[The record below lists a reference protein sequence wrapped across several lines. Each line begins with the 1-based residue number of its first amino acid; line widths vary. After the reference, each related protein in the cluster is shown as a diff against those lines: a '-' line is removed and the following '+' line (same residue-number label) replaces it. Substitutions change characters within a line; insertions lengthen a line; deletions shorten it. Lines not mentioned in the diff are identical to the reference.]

1 MGKSN
6 QIQYF
11 LGANSPQG
19 FYSLYP
25 ELLAPEQAS
34 VIYILKGGPGCGKST
49 LMRQVAARAEEE
61 GETVEYILCSGGP
74 GSLDA
79 VLLPGRRAALVD
91 GTAPHGSG
99 SEGRGPFTGQALLLT
114 GIFDNFLK
122 NPFTQGAFLF
132 ILIHNWDYFWILP
145 KAP

>member
-61 GETVEYILCSGGP
+61 GETVEYILCSGDP
-74 GSLDA
+74 DSLDA

-91 GTAPHGSG
+91 GTAPHGSVTK
-99 SEGRGPFTGQALLLT
+99 GRGHFWGQAIPLLPE
-114 GIFDNFLK
+114 IFDKFLK
-122 NPFTQGAFLF
+122 NPFTQRVFLF
-132 ILIHNWDYFWILP
+132 ILIHNREDF
-145 KAP
+145 